1 MMGAYLLEYLFNKPY
16 TKREK
21 FLAHETSEKKSTLKG
36 KNLPAH
42 ETSEKRSTLKGK
54 NLPAHEMSEK
64 RSTLKGKHLPAHEMS
79 EKRSFQKLHEM
90 SEKRSIQKGKNCFS
104 GILLP
109 FRVDLSRSDQ
119 NQFCQSWLL

>member
-36 KNLPAH
+36 K
-42 ETSEKRSTLKGK
+42 T
-54 NLPAHEMSEK
+54 LPAHEMSEK
-64 RSTLKGKHLPAHEMS
+64 RSTLKGKNLPAHEMS

-90 SEKRSIQKGKNCFS
+90 SEKRSIQKGKNFFS
-104 GILLP
+104 GILLL
-109 FRVDLSRSDQ
+109 FREELSRSDQ